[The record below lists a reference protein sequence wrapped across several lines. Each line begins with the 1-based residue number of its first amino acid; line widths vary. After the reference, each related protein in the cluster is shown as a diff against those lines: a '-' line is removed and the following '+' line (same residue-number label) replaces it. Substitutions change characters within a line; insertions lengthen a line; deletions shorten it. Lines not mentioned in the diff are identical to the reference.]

1 MNILN
6 KLTYKNLLLNKKRS
20 VVTIVGIILS
30 VALISAVASM
40 VMSFKESLINYE
52 KKTEGDYHYGFYGV
66 SNDEVQTFKQNRKIE
81 SSYAIKELGYANV
94 DSKNDYKPYLFVIE
108 MDDVAFN
115 KMGITL
121 TEGRLP
127 KKDGEIVIPRH
138 LKTNGRVDYK
148 VGDKITLDMGK

>member
-66 SNDEVQTFKQNRKIE
+66 SNDEVQTFKQK
-81 SSYAIKELGYANV
+81 
-94 DSKNDYKPYLFVIE
+94 
-108 MDDVAFN
+108 
-115 KMGITL
+115 
-121 TEGRLP
+121 
-127 KKDGEIVIPRH
+127 
-138 LKTNGRVDYK
+138 
-148 VGDKITLDMGK
+148 